1 MIDNN
6 KHISEAL
13 FAKFLAGETEGDELM
28 LVLDWIDHS
37 EENRQAFETFE
48 RVWSVT
54 GKKASFDAD
63 MAWNN
68 VNKKITP
75 ATRNLFY
82 IYTAAAAAIVMIIVF
97 GLLLRNQSVQIT
109 NEFSVATLSEPVEEI
124 LPDGTE
130 VMVAE
135 NSNLNYQYNKK
146 TKTRIAQLSGEAF
159 FDVKR
164 DTNKRFI
171 VNTGYGGVEVLGTSF
186 NIDILEN
193 SDVMVDV
200 RSGIV
205 KVFLPEESKDT
216 LFLIITKGE
225 SALISSS
232 LGTIE
237 KQIQQPSVFFAV
249 DSTISFRNVEL
260 KMVFIELEKL
270 YNVNIVADSSVY
282 SGLRFSSSF
291 KQNSIDE
298 ILTVV
303 AETFNLR
310 LRKVDNDYLFVNNEE

>member
-54 GKKASFDAD
+54 GRTSSFDAD
-63 MAWNN
+63 QAWSN

-82 IYTAAAAAIVMIIVF
+82 IYTAAAAAIIMIIVF

-109 NEFSVATLSEPVEEI
+109 NEFSVATLSEPVEET

-130 VMVAE
+130 VTVAE
-135 NSNLNYQYNKK
+135 NSNLTYLYNKK

-164 DTNKRFI
+164 DTNRRFI
-171 VNTGYGGVEVLGTSF
+171 VNTGFGGVEVLGTSF
-186 NIDILEN
+186 NIDILES

-260 KMVFIELEKL
+260 KMVFNELEKM
-270 YNVNIVADSSVY
+270 YNVNIVADSSVF

-310 LRKVDNDYLFVNNEE
+310 YRKSDSEYLFVNNEK

>member
-54 GKKASFDAD
+54 GKIASFDAD
-63 MAWNN
+63 KAWIN

-75 ATRNLFY
+75 VTRNLFY
-82 IYTAAAAAIVMIIVF
+82 IYTAAAAAIIMIIVF

-135 NSNLNYQYNKK
+135 NSNLNYLYNKK

-260 KMVFIELEKL
+260 KMVFNELEKL